1 MCPMREI
8 VLDTESTGLDPDK
21 GHRVIEIGCV
31 ELFNRVPTGKIF
43 HTYLNP
49 EREVPE
55 EAFKI
60 HKLSTEFLKD
70 KPLFVHIYEEFIR
83 FLGDDPLVIHNASFD
98 LKFLN
103 AELQRV
109 GSPKI
114 LVSRATDTVYL
125 ARKKF
130 PGSPANLD
138 ALCSR
143 FKIDT
148 RRRATDGHG
157 ALLDAHLLAEV
168 YLELLGGNQIELS
181 ISQQSVKNKDLILK
195 NESKAI
201 LDPRSHVITP
211 QEKEAHT
218 ILCKELKDPLWKLY
232 QRIT

>member
-1 MCPMREI
+1 MREI

-31 ELFNRVPTGKIF
+31 ELFNRIPTGKTF

-60 HKLSTEFLKD
+60 HKISTEFLKD
-70 KPLFVHIYEEFIR
+70 KPLFSQIYQELIH
-83 FLGDDPLVIHNASFD
+83 FLQEDPLIIHNASFD

-103 AELQRV
+103 SEFERV
-109 GSPKI
+109 NAPKI
-114 LVSRATDTVYL
+114 LLSRATDTVYL

-143 FKIDT
+143 FRIDT
-148 RRRATDGHG
+148 QKRELEGHG
-157 ALLDAHLLAEV
+157 ALLDARLLAEV
-168 YLELLGGNQIELS
+168 YVELLGGNQIELS
-181 ISQQSVKNKDLILK
+181 ISQKEDKIDGQGKEDFPKPMR
-195 NESKAI
+195 
-201 LDPRSHVITP
+201 DPRPHVFSS

-218 ILCKELKDPLWKLY
+218 LLCKELKDPLWKLY
-232 QRIT
+232 ERTT